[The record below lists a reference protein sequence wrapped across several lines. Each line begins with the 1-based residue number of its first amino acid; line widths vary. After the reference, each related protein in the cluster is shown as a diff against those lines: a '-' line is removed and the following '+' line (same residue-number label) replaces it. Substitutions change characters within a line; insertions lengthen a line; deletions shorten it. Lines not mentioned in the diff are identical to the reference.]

1 MGGTVYGIAGGK
13 GGVGKTAT
21 ALNVGVALAQRGY
34 RVALV
39 DADLSMTNLGQRVG
53 LAHEPGIHDVLA
65 DEAAVSEALV
75 EGPNG
80 MAVLMG
86 ARDLESYGKADP
98 EKLREVLD
106 LLRVPFDVVLVD
118 TGPGVT
124 SESHITHDVA
134 DGAIVV
140 TTAGEVAVSDAE
152 RTARFTERVDCPV
165 TSLVVQRIDDRAA
178 AKRVGDRLD
187 VDRWYGV
194 PDHPEGH
201 EQPAATAP
209 ASGAATAYRRVAHDL
224 PVGQPT
230 DETEPAEEAGVADID
245 GDALAR

>member
-21 ALNVGVALAQRGY
+21 AINVGVALAQRGY

-65 DEAAVSEALV
+65 GEATVSEALV

-86 ARDLESYGKADP
+86 ARDLESYGRADP
-98 EKLREVLD
+98 DTLREVLD

-118 TGPGVT
+118 TGPGIT
-124 SESHITHDVA
+124 GESHITHDEA

-140 TTAGEVAVSDAE
+140 TTADEVAVADAE

-165 TSLVVQRIDDRAA
+165 TGLVVQRVADRAEA
-178 AKRVGDRLD
+178 EPVAERLG
-187 VDRWYGV
+187 VDRWHGV

-230 DETEPAEEAGVADID
+230 DETGTADEGGLADID
-245 GDALAR
+245 GDALAQ

>member
-21 ALNVGVALAQRGY
+21 AINLGVALAQRGY

-39 DADLSMTNLGQRVG
+39 DADLAMTNLGQRVG
-53 LAHEPGIHDVLA
+53 LAHEPGIHEVLA
-65 DEAAVSEALV
+65 KEASVSDALV

-86 ARDLESYGKADP
+86 ARDLEAYSRADP
-98 EKLREVLD
+98 KNLREVLD
-106 LLRVPFDVVLVD
+106 LLRVAFDVVLVD

-124 SESHITHDVA
+124 RETHVTHDEA

-140 TTAGEVAVSDAE
+140 TTPGEVAVADAE
-152 RTARFTERVDCPV
+152 RTVRFTERVGCPV
-165 TSLVVQRIDDRAA
+165 TSLVVQRVDERADA
-178 AKRVGDRLD
+178 EPVADLLG

-209 ASGAATAYRRVAHDL
+209 ASGAATAYRHVAHDL
-224 PVGQPT
+224 PVSDPAT
-230 DETEPAEEAGVADID
+230 DEDEDGDVADID
-245 GDALAR
+245 DDALAQ

>member
-21 ALNVGVALAQRGY
+21 AINLGVALAQRGY
-34 RVALV
+34 RVLLV
-39 DADLSMTNLGQRVG
+39 DADLAMTNLGQRVG
-53 LAHEPGIHDVLA
+53 LEGDPGIHGVLA
-65 DEAAVSEALV
+65 GDTSVSEALV

-86 ARDLESYGKADP
+86 ARDLESYSRADP
-98 EKLREVLD
+98 ERLREVLE
-106 LLRVPFDVVLVD
+106 LVRVAFDVVLVD

-124 SESHITHDVA
+124 RETHVTHDEA

-140 TTAGEVAVSDAE
+140 TTADEVAVTDAE
-152 RTARFTERVDCPV
+152 RTCAFTEGVDCPV
-165 TSLVVQRIDDRAA
+165 TSLVVQRIDDRADA
-178 AKRVGDRLD
+178 ERVADCLG

-194 PDHPEGH
+194 PDHPDGH

-209 ASGAATAYRRVAHDL
+209 AAPAATAYRRLAHDL
-224 PVGQPT
+224 PVGDPAA
-230 DETEPAEEAGVADID
+230 DEAEDADVADID
-245 GDALAR
+245 GDVLAQ

>member
-21 ALNVGVALAQRGY
+21 AINLGVALAQRGY

-39 DADLSMTNLGQRVG
+39 DADLAMTNLGQRVG

-65 DEAAVSEALV
+65 GEASVSEALV

-86 ARDLESYGKADP
+86 ARDLESYGAADP
-98 EKLREVLD
+98 EKLRDVLN
-106 LLRVPFDVVLVD
+106 LVRVPFDAVLVD
-118 TGPGVT
+118 TGPGIT
-124 SESHITHDVA
+124 RETHIAHDEA

-140 TTAGEVAVSDAE
+140 TTPDEVAAADAE
-152 RTARFTERVDCPV
+152 RTARFTEGVDCSV
-165 TSLVVQRIDDRAA
+165 ASLVVQRVDDRAEA
-178 AKRVGDRLD
+178 ESVAERLG

-224 PVGQPT
+224 PVGEPT
-230 DETEPAEEAGVADID
+230 TEEADEGEVTDID
-245 GDALAR
+245 GDALAQ